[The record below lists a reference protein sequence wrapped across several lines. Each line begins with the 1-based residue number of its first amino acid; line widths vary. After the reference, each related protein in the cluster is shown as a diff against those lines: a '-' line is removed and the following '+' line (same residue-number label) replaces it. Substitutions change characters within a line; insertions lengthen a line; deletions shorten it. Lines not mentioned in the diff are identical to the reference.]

1 MEEAWKSAMS
11 DKLGEL
17 TEQLTL
23 DKVQVSRTGDSMIVF
38 LHAGRIMTESEYDKI
53 KNTFRAFFRGVNLTL
68 KLSYPSFGPAL
79 CADVS
84 QYRDFLTRQLGKASP
99 GSIPALKSAAWTFQD
114 GALMLGF
121 QDEVSA
127 SYARHRGVDRLLSTI
142 LKDEFA
148 VTCPVRVAASG
159 DEKERLRQIAERQA
173 EEEKRLAALT
183 ATAKPAA
190 AKKAAPPKV
199 LYGRSIADPEIEIR
213 ELTEDAGRVVLKGE
227 VLKVETRPLKN
238 DTTLLITFA
247 LTDYT
252 GTVNM
257 KTFARIKGDE
267 SHGAQQLEALKE
279 ALHPGAWVKARGKYQ
294 MDNFMHEMVVMVDD
308 INREEAPRRV
318 DTAVKKRVEL
328 HMHTQMSAMDGVSS
342 ASDLIAQ
349 AAKWGHPAV
358 AITDHGVLQ
367 AFPEAF
373 GAAKKNDIKL
383 IPGCE
388 AYLIDDAAQIVDMPD
403 NRPLDGATYVVLD
416 VETTGLNTA
425 TDMIIEIGAVRIEN
439 GQEVAEYSK
448 LINPERP
455 IPDKVIE
462 LTGITPGMVQ
472 HAPTIGEVIGEFAEF
487 CKDAVLVAHNAS
499 FDMAFFDRA
508 FRAANIPFDHP
519 KLDTLT
525 LVRNVYPE

>member
-17 TEQLTL
+17 TDQLTL

-68 KLSYPSFGPAL
+68 KLSYPSFGSAL

-99 GSIPALKSAAWTFQD
+99 GSIPALKNAAWTFQD
-114 GALMLGF
+114 GALTLGF

-318 DTAVKKRVEL
+318 DTAVKKRVEM

-373 GAAKKNDIKL
+373 GAAKK
-383 IPGCE
+383 
-388 AYLIDDAAQIVDMPD
+388 AA
-403 NRPLDGATYVVLD
+403 
-416 VETTGLNTA
+416 
-425 TDMIIEIGAVRIEN
+425 
-439 GQEVAEYSK
+439 
-448 LINPERP
+448 RP
-455 IPDKVIE
+455 ISSTTRRRSSICR
-462 LTGITPGMVQ
+462 
-472 HAPTIGEVIGEFAEF
+472 TIARST
-487 CKDAVLVAHNAS
+487 AQPMS
-499 FDMAFFDRA
+499 FW
-508 FRAANIPFDHP
+508 
-519 KLDTLT
+519 TL
-525 LVRNVYPE
+525 RRPA

>member
-1 MEEAWKSAMS
+1 M
-11 DKLGEL
+11 
-17 TEQLTL
+17 
-23 DKVQVSRTGDSMIVF
+23 
-38 LHAGRIMTESEYDKI
+38 
-53 KNTFRAFFRGVNLTL
+53 
-68 KLSYPSFGPAL
+68 
-79 CADVS
+79 
-84 QYRDFLTRQLGKASP
+84 
-99 GSIPALKSAAWTFQD
+99 
-114 GALMLGF
+114 
-121 QDEVSA
+121 SA

-294 MDNFMHEMVVMVDD
+294 MDSFMHEMVVMVDD

-439 GQEVAEYSK
+439 GQEVAEI
-448 LINPERP
+448 LE
-455 IPDKVIE
+455 
-462 LTGITPGMVQ
+462 
-472 HAPTIGEVIGEFAEF
+472 
-487 CKDAVLVAHNAS
+487 AHQS
-499 FDMAFFDRA
+499 
-508 FRAANIPFDHP
+508 RAADSRQG
-519 KLDTLT
+519 D
-525 LVRNVYPE
+525 